1 MMDRIIAVA
10 LAVAIGFLAVRWNR
24 RLAWTVAVVWVAAL
38 VYVAFVIRTPYAVPR
53 VVFEPFHALKL
64 FLKNMNTAPS
74 RGLGFL
80 EGAVLNLLMFV
91 PVGYLVPVLWNRMNT
106 LWKVLLFGFGLSLGV
121 ELLQLATLRGMFDLD
136 DLMNN
141 TIGAVVGWACYRRWL
156 S

>member
-1 MMDRIIAVA
+1 M
-10 LAVAIGFLAVRWNR
+10 
-24 RLAWTVAVVWVAAL
+24 
-38 VYVAFVIRTPYAVPR
+38 PR
-53 VVFEPFHALKL
+53 VVFEPFHALRL
-64 FLKNMNTAPS
+64 FLRNMSTAPL

-80 EGAVLNLLMFV
+80 EGAVLNLLMFI

-141 TIGAVVGWACYRRWL
+141 TIGALLGWLYFARWL
-156 S
+156 KSKAAE

>member
-1 MMDRIIAVA
+1 MRIVIVI
-10 LAVAIGFLAVRWNR
+10 LAVVVGELTIRWNR
-24 RLAWTVAVVWVAAL
+24 KLAWLVAVAWVAAL
-38 VYVAFVIRTPYAVPR
+38 VYVAFVIRGPYAVPR
-53 VVFEPFHALKL
+53 VVFEPFHALRL
-64 FLKNMNTAPS
+64 FLRNMSTAPL

-80 EGAVLNLLMFV
+80 EGAVLNLLMFI

-141 TIGAVVGWACYRRWL
+141 TIGAAVGWVCYRQWL